1 MSARERE
8 LTELLEIAAVKTML
22 TKQDLAIRY
31 QVSEKTIRRWIR
43 TGYLP
48 RGRWIHGPRWSAKQI
63 QQWEKGKHAN
73 T

>member
-1 MSARERE
+1 M
-8 LTELLEIAAVKTML
+8 TDLLEIAAARTML

-48 RGRWIHGPRWSAKQI
+48 RGRWIHGPRWSATQI
-63 QQWEKGKHAN
+63 HAWEKRKN
-73 T
+73 ERSK